1 MATATRVSLIPSAIA
16 LSPLTFANSL
26 RVSSRV
32 YAMATVSK
40 TKIYGL
46 KLSTCT
52 KRVLVALE
60 EKNVTDYDLV
70 TVDVFKGEHKSAE
83 FKKKQPFGVIPVLED
98 EDVELFES
106 RAIARYIADKYAEQ
120 GTNLLGSTLKE
131 RALVNLWLEVES
143 QNYNPP
149 VLGLL
154 AEKIYKARRGL
165 APDEAKAAEYK
176 TKLSEVLDV
185 YEAHL
190 AANDYLAGSSFSLAD
205 LVHLPYTAV
214 LWVCGDSDVVTS
226 RPNVNKWWERIS
238 SRPSWQKVFA
248 MK

>member
-1 MATATRVSLIPSAIA
+1 MFTATRVSLIPSAIA

-83 FKKKQPFGVIPVLED
+83 FKKKQ
-98 EDVELFES
+98 
-106 RAIARYIADKYAEQ
+106 
-120 GTNLLGSTLKE
+120 
-131 RALVNLWLEVES
+131 
-143 QNYNPP
+143 
-149 VLGLL
+149 
-154 AEKIYKARRGL
+154 ARRGL
-165 APDEAKAAEYK
+165 APDEAKAAKYK
-176 TKLSEVLDV
+176 AKLSEVLDV

-214 LWVCGDSDVVTS
+214 LWVCGDSDVVTAS
-226 RPNVNKWWERIS
+226 FPLPLPSPSLAGGAATLPNGR
-238 SRPSWQKVFA
+238 RFL
-248 MK
+248 